1 MRSLLPGP
9 SCCRSHFLHIA
20 APGPT
25 LQRRHTHNMLP
36 QRPPSN
42 GSLSSQQG
50 RGPKSDLRPPSIG
63 PIPPS
68 GQGRHTADGGGGGGS
83 GEGNSNGKGSTG
95 VGGSSYERY
104 DSTSF
109 RSSARLQ
116 QRGAILADHR
126 RARASL
132 LFPQPAES
140 IRTVGKCEGGK
151 REGGRGRG
159 EPVFGEMEVWVA
171 IRLLCGLRWR
181 AEHSGSKRGGQHNRP
196 ERPRRC
202 TRKGVAPRVIEHL
215 RGSYT
220 SKLFFYSRTQAAI
233 HTGRN
238 FKFGR

>member
-20 APGPT
+20 APGST

-159 EPVFGEMEVWVA
+159 EPVFGEMKVWVA

-181 AEHSGSKRGGQHNRP
+181 AEHSGSKRGGQHIRP

-202 TRKGVAPRVIEHL
+202 KR
-215 RGSYT
+215 S
-220 SKLFFYSRTQAAI
+220 
-233 HTGRN
+233 
-238 FKFGR
+238 